1 MAQMPLCLAVGL
13 RVFLRLSFVCAQL
26 PLFATALVRSSAGG
40 REGPR
45 RHIALQQKEVTKKTE
60 KSMYMQFHMCSLYRG
75 LCPPPTFSLP
85 NILLLGLVQAS
96 FQGLARPSRPLLRL
110 PRKRGWLHRSKRRFV
125 RERSF
130 EVNLL
135 QIFESAN
142 IAPAFAYNSY
152 LVTSTLAYNTPI

>member
-1 MAQMPLCLAVGL
+1 MFGGGFAGL
-13 RVFLRLSFVCAQL
+13 FEIIIRLRTIAFICDRPSSVERWWARR
-26 PLFATALVRSSAGG
+26 TAKAYC
-40 REGPR
+40 
-45 RHIALQQKEVTKKTE
+45 IAAKREVTKKTE

-85 NILLLGLVQAS
+85 NILLLGLAQAS

-125 RERSF
+125 REKRSF

-142 IAPAFAYNSY
+142 IAPAFASNSY

>member
-1 MAQMPLCLAVGL
+1 MPLCLAVGL

-26 PLFATALVRSSAGG
+26 PLFAAALVRSSAGG

-45 RHIALQQKEVTKKTE
+45 RHIALQQKEKLQKKQR
-60 KSMYMQFHMCSLYRG
+60 KSMCMQFHMCSLYRG

-85 NILLLGLVQAS
+85 NILLLGLAQAS

-125 RERSF
+125 REKRS
-130 EVNLL
+130 
-135 QIFESAN
+135 SK
-142 IAPAFAYNSY
+142 
-152 LVTSTLAYNTPI
+152 